1 MRRTPPID
9 IRSFGALE
17 SAAPSVNAAAI
28 ETALH
33 AAAAN
38 GGGTVV
44 VPPGRV
50 LRGGSWDNDEE
61 RCRSAARGTF
71 TSTSGESCGRN
82 IGFRLCCAGEQ

>member
-1 MRRTPPID
+1 MHGNVWELCLDWYQSRG
-9 IRSFGALE
+9 SFPSVAVNDPTGPT
-17 SAAPSVNAAAI
+17 APSYSDPVRPRW
-28 ETALH
+28 
-33 AAAAN
+33 
-38 GGGTVV
+38 
-44 VPPGRV
+44 PPGRV